1 MGNYGTLP
9 PLTSLTVRLSVLQV
23 EGVVADWLLA
33 GGTQEAVDVPGL
45 LQGVDNFLSADEN
58 VRLAMSTAR
67 CCFVNIHLFADTVCY
82 RCFYY

>member
-33 GGTQEAVDVPGL
+33 GGAQEAVNVPGL
-45 LQGVDNFLSADEN
+45 LQGVDNFLSGEEN
-58 VRLAMSTAR
+58 IRLEVSTAQLV
-67 CCFVNIHLFADTVCY
+67 VNPCY
-82 RCFYY
+82 RCFCF